1 MLRTKRHRI
10 VAVNMSE
17 ADFGGVFESTIS
29 LSPRLKRSHFYGTC
43 CCSSPL
49 RSLSLSVSQF
59 LISIFFYYFFI
70 LNFIYYAYY
79 VVLRPAFSL
88 FFWESRK
95 EEPIRDWN
103 EMLCFSFSI
112 FYFLFFI
119 IYFCFWFLWKVYL
132 LFLKKCKL
140 QWVLTLQSLNILCI
154 SNNYIVY

>member
-17 ADFGGVFESTIS
+17 ADFGGVFESAIS

-49 RSLSLSVSQF
+49 RSLSLCLSVSDFYFF
-59 LISIFFYYFFI
+59 LLFFI

-95 EEPIRDWN
+95 EELIRDWN

-112 FYFLFFI
+112 FYFLLFI
-119 IYFCFWFLWKVYL
+119 FVFDFCEKFIYY
-132 LFLKKCKL
+132 FLKNVNC
-140 QWVLTLQSLNILCI
+140 SEH
-154 SNNYIVY
+154 

>member
-17 ADFGGVFESTIS
+17 ADFGGVFESAIS

-49 RSLSLSVSQF
+49 RSLSLCLSVSDF
-59 LISIFFYYFFI
+59 YFFLLFCI

-95 EEPIRDWN
+95 EELIRDWN

-140 QWVLTLQSLNILCI
+140 QWALTLQSLNILCI

>member
-17 ADFGGVFESTIS
+17 ADFGGVFESAIS

-49 RSLSLSVSQF
+49 RSLSLWLSVSDF
-59 LISIFFYYFFI
+59 YFFLLFFI
-70 LNFIYYAYY
+70 WNFIYYAYY

-95 EEPIRDWN
+95 EELIRDWN

-112 FYFLFFI
+112 FYFFI
-119 IYFCFWFLWKVYL
+119 FVFDFCEKFIYY
-132 LFLKKCKL
+132 FLKNVNC
-140 QWVLTLQSLNILCI
+140 SE
-154 SNNYIVY
+154 Y

>member
-17 ADFGGVFESTIS
+17 ADFGGVFESAIS

-49 RSLSLSVSQF
+49 RSLSLCLSVSDFYFF
-59 LISIFFYYFFI
+59 LLFFI

-95 EEPIRDWN
+95 EELIRDRN

-112 FYFLFFI
+112 FYFLLFI
-119 IYFCFWFLWKVYL
+119 FVFDFCEKFIYY
-132 LFLKKCKL
+132 FLKNVNC
-140 QWVLTLQSLNILCI
+140 SEH
-154 SNNYIVY
+154 

>member
-17 ADFGGVFESTIS
+17 ADFGGVFESAIS

-49 RSLSLSVSQF
+49 RSLSLCLSVSDFYFF
-59 LISIFFYYFFI
+59 LLFFI

-79 VVLRPAFSL
+79 VLLRPAFSL

-95 EEPIRDWN
+95 EELIRDRN

-112 FYFLFFI
+112 FYFLLFI
-119 IYFCFWFLWKVYL
+119 FVFDFCEKFIYY
-132 LFLKKCKL
+132 FLKNVNC
-140 QWVLTLQSLNILCI
+140 SE
-154 SNNYIVY
+154 Y

>member
-17 ADFGGVFESTIS
+17 ADFGGVFESAIS

-49 RSLSLSVSQF
+49 RSLSLCLSVSDFYFF
-59 LISIFFYYFFI
+59 LLFFI

-79 VVLRPAFSL
+79 VLLRPAFSL

-95 EEPIRDWN
+95 EELIRDRN

-112 FYFLFFI
+112 FYFLLFI
-119 IYFCFWFLWKVYL
+119 FVFDFCEKFIYY
-132 LFLKKCKL
+132 FLKNVNC
-140 QWVLTLQSLNILCI
+140 SEH
-154 SNNYIVY
+154 

>member
-17 ADFGGVFESTIS
+17 ADFGGVFESAIS

-49 RSLSLSVSQF
+49 RSLSLCLSVSDFYFF
-59 LISIFFYYFFI
+59 LLFFI

-95 EEPIRDWN
+95 EELIRDRN

-112 FYFLFFI
+112 FYFLLFI
-119 IYFCFWFLWKVYL
+119 FVFDFCEKFIYY
-132 LFLKKCKL
+132 FLKNVNC
-140 QWVLTLQSLNILCI
+140 SE
-154 SNNYIVY
+154 Y